1 MTIAR
6 HAGAWLIVGTLVY
19 ALCVISPAWP
29 AVVVGIVGGFLFAVA
44 ELDEL
49 AGWWRA
55 RSHDRKTQA
64 RIDGALLFAQKA
76 KTESRG

>member
-19 ALCVISPAWP
+19 ALCVISPAWS

-49 AGWWRA
+49 ASLWRA